1 VKLRAET
8 FQVCYREGVKTLPPP
23 AVPGNT
29 DAERMDNAVRRMF
42 TVSKADV
49 LRREAEERLR
59 KLDNGARLKKK
70 R

>member
-1 VKLRAET
+1 
-8 FQVCYREGVKTLPPP
+8 
-23 AVPGNT
+23 
-29 DAERMDNAVRRMF
+29 MDNAVRRMF
-42 TVSKADV
+42 SVSKADV

>member
-1 VKLRAET
+1 M
-8 FQVCYREGVKTLPPP
+8 KTLPPP

-42 TVSKADV
+42 SVSKADV